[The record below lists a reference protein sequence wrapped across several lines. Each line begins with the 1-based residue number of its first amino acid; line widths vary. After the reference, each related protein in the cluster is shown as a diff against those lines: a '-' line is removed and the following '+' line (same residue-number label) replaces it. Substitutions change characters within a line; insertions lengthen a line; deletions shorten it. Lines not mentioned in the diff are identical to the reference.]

1 MKNIFLFCS
10 LIISSVTFG
19 QIDQSILII
28 GRNTGTHTFHDNE
41 QTRIMGFTSSLSQP
55 LRIPGPT
62 LDIKS
67 GDSIKIDFFNLSQG
81 APHTIHLHGLDV
93 DQQND
98 GVPHLSFEVEHNEHG
113 YYYFKAPHPGTYLY
127 HCHVGS
133 SIHLQAG
140 MYGLVIVRPEN
151 GSQLLSWENGHS
163 YDREFSLLASEI
175 DTVWHNDTVID
186 HVHDMDM
193 LLYVPETFEPQY
205 FLVNGKSG
213 TQLNAPDN
221 FMFVSSGETVFLRLA
236 NIGYYGVRYIL
247 PSSLNCTVVSSDGRP
262 LPLEFQ
268 TDTVEVLPGER
279 YEALIEIG
287 SSEEYN
293 LMVQHFNLNTQIV
306 ESEQEMKFKL
316 SAAGIE
322 ELSSFNIFPN
332 PSNNLLII
340 GENPIEFVIIHS
352 NGQLIKSGKESIVDI
367 SGLSKGLYIL
377 KLTDSTHRFIVD

>member
-1 MKNIFLFCS
+1 
-10 LIISSVTFG
+10 
-19 QIDQSILII
+19 
-28 GRNTGTHTFHDNE
+28 
-41 QTRIMGFTSSLSQP
+41 
-55 LRIPGPT
+55 
-62 LDIKS
+62 
-67 GDSIKIDFFNLSQG
+67 
-81 APHTIHLHGLDV
+81 
-93 DQQND
+93 
-98 GVPHLSFEVEHNEHG
+98 
-113 YYYFKAPHPGTYLY
+113 
-127 HCHVGS
+127 
-133 SIHLQAG
+133 

-151 GSQLLSWENGHS
+151 GSQLLSWENGHV

-193 LLYVPETFEPQY
+193 PLFIPETFEPQY

-221 FMFVSSGETVFLRLA
+221 FMFVSSGEAVYLRLA

-247 PSSLNCTVVSSDGRP
+247 PSSLNCRVVSSDGRP

-293 LMVQHFNLNTQIV
+293 LMVHHFNLNTQFV

-322 ELSSFNIFPN
+322 ELSTFKIFPN
-332 PSNNLLII
+332 PSNNSLII
-340 GENPIEFVIIHS
+340 GENPIEFAIINS
-352 NGQLIKSGKESIVDI
+352 NGQLIKSGKESIVDV
-367 SGLSKGLYIL
+367 SDLSKGLYIL
-377 KLTDSTHRFIVD
+377 KLTDSTHRFVLD

>member
-1 MKNIFLFCS
+1 MKIKLLLFTLLLHS
-10 LIISSVTFG
+10 FVFG
-19 QIDQSILII
+19 QIDQTILIV
-28 GRNTGTHTFHDNE
+28 GRNTGTHTFHDGE

-62 LDIKS
+62 IDIKS

-133 SIHLQAG
+133 AIHLQAG
-140 MYGLVIVRPEN
+140 MYGLVIVRPSN
-151 GSQLLSWENGHS
+151 GSNTMSWDNGYL

-193 LLYVPETFEPQY
+193 PLFIPETFEPQY

-213 TQLNAPDN
+213 TQMTMPENR
-221 FMFVSSGETVFLRLA
+221 MYVSEGEKVFLRLA

-247 PSSLNCTVVSSDGRP
+247 PASLNSLVVSSDGRP
-262 LPLEFQ
+262 LPNAFYS
-268 TDTVEVLPGER
+268 DTIEVLPGER
-279 YEALIEIG
+279 YEVLIEIG
-287 SSEEYN
+287 NEDEYN
-293 LMVQHFNLNTQIV
+293 LFVHHFNLNTQITA
-306 ESEQEMKFKL
+306 SEQLMLFKL
-316 SAAGIE
+316 SAVGLN
-322 ELSSFNIFPN
+322 ELDRSPIYPN
-332 PSNNLLII
+332 PVRDILILGDTFI
-340 GENPIEFVIIHS
+340 SFEIINS
-352 NGQLIKSGKESIVDI
+352 NGQLVLQGNGSSVDV
-367 SGLSKGLYIL
+367 SVLEKGFYLL
-377 KLTDSTHRFIVD
+377 KIGSSVQRFVVN